1 MPKISKLVFLIIS
14 ELVFLFFLLIIL
26 PSIFI
31 KERPGVQQTSYKE
44 TLSLDTKN
52 SFRQEF
58 ISDRDNLQSISVFL
72 KNPALVN
79 KSQVKIELQDQN
91 QNTIRSLDTS
101 GLSINDPD
109 WIKFK
114 FPYINSKKGDKFFI
128 KISTDNQKTDNL
140 FIYGDHKNKSINFK
154 TTYTFS
160 SIQESFKENINQ
172 QIKNFDYRNIF
183 YSVIFL
189 LLLLL
194 INIFILI

>member
-1 MPKISKLVFLIIS
+1 M
-14 ELVFLFFLLIIL
+14 

-31 KERPGVQQTSYKE
+31 KEQPGIKQTSHKD
-44 TLSLDTKN
+44 TLSLDIKN
-52 SFRQEF
+52 SFIQEF
-58 ISDRDNLQSISVFL
+58 ISDQNNLQSISILL

-91 QNTIRSLDTS
+91 QKTIKSLETS
-101 GLSINDPD
+101 GLSINDPG

-128 KISTDNQKTDNL
+128 KISTDNSRPDSL
-140 FIYGDHKNKSINFK
+140 FIYGDNKNKSINFK

-160 SIQESFKENINQ
+160 SIQESFKENINK
-172 QIKNFDYRNIF
+172 QINNFKIRNIF
-183 YSVIFL
+183 YSIAYLIL
-189 LLLLL
+189 LVL

>member
-1 MPKISKLVFLIIS
+1 MPKISKLMFLIIS
-14 ELVFLFFLLIIL
+14 ELIFLFFLLIIL

-31 KERPGVQQTSYKE
+31 KEQPGIKQTSYKD
-44 TLSLDTKN
+44 TLSLDIKN
-52 SFRQEF
+52 SFIQEF
-58 ISDRDNLQSISVFL
+58 ISDQNNLQSISILL

-91 QNTIRSLDTS
+91 QKTIKSLETS
-101 GLSINDPD
+101 GLSINDPG

-128 KISTDNQKTDNL
+128 KISTDNSKPDSL
-140 FIYGDHKNKSINFK
+140 FIYGDNKNKSINFK

-160 SIQESFKENINQ
+160 SIQESFKENINK
-172 QIKNFDYRNIF
+172 QINNFKTRNIF
-183 YSVIFL
+183 YSIAYLIL
-189 LLLLL
+189 LVL